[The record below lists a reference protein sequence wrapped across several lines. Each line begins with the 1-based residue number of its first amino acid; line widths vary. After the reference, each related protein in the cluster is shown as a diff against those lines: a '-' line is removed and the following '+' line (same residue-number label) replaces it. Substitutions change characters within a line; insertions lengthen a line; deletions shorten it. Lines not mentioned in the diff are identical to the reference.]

1 MALASDQESPLL
13 SRAETPRPRLA
24 VGATPLGKVALAAL
38 FPELAPT
45 RGGRRPLAI
54 AVWEGA
60 AHINR
65 GRARAAALCIP
76 LWRLDHGLLRA
87 PPWVKK
93 APVLSVTAL
102 AIEAPEAPRSPAANV
117 PSLELC
123 ADRLLSMRGW
133 ETPALLRRA
142 TAARREL
149 VAQRIGGAWWKGG
162 ELPDA
167 AARADTYVVIDDLAH
182 LAAADAMLNAALARS
197 VADKIALVTA
207 GGRSLPRHLAE
218 TAAARGCSV
227 VAGPVDPW
235 RVIERARWVYAAGGE
250 TGFLALL
257 AGCQVCC
264 FGNPFYAGW
273 GVSTDDISVPPRPFR
288 RGIDEIFAGACLVAT
303 RCLDPY
309 HNTAASFEQITD
321 ILADWRRIE
330 YANRRITA
338 CVGMSF
344 WKRRRVADFVRS
356 GLGSPPFCRTPQRAL
371 AAAKSRPGHA
381 IAVWASR
388 IPPGLAE
395 GAGLQATPLVRVE
408 DGFIR
413 SVGLG
418 SDFMPPASL
427 VLDWNGIYYDPR
439 QTSDLERLLL
449 EVEFAPALIARARGL
464 IARLV
469 GGGITKY
476 NLASAAP
483 ALDIPTEGRRI
494 LVPGQVEDDLSVLFG
509 GADVRGNRDLLARV
523 RAANPDA
530 FILYKPHPDVEAGHR
545 KGALPDRV
553 AAEFA
558 DRIVREVAT
567 DSLLGQIDE
576 VHTLTSLTGFE
587 ALLRRR
593 RVVCYGR
600 PFYAGWGLTTD
611 LAPVDRRRRLTLEEL
626 VAGVLILYPRY
637 LDPVT
642 RLPCSPEIV
651 VERLGCPELWRPGLL
666 VALRRLQGMAV
677 RRLQAFLPARRSG
690 RRA

>member
-1 MALASDQESPLL
+1 M
-13 SRAETPRPRLA
+13 
-24 VGATPLGKVALAAL
+24 GAIPLGSAAFAAL

-45 RGGRRPLAI
+45 RGCQPPAI

-60 AHINR
+60 GQINR
-65 GRARAAALCIP
+65 AWARAAALHVP

-102 AIEAPEAPRSPAANV
+102 AIETPEAPLSPAADV
-117 PSLELC
+117 PAPELC
-123 ADRLLSMRGW
+123 ADSLLAMRGW

-142 TAARREL
+142 AAARREL
-149 VAQRIGGAWWKGG
+149 VAQRVGGAWWKGG

-167 AARADTYVVIDDLAH
+167 ATRADTYVVIEDIAH
-182 LAAADAMLNAALARS
+182 IAVANAMLTAALARS
-197 VADKIALVTA
+197 TADKIVLVAA
-207 GGRSLPRHLAE
+207 GARSLPRRLAE
-218 TAAARGCSV
+218 TAAARGCAV
-227 VAGPVDPW
+227 VAAAVDPW
-235 RVIERARWVYAAGGE
+235 RVIERAARVYAAGGE

-273 GVSTDDISVPPRPFR
+273 GVSTDDETVPLRSFR
-288 RGIDEIFAGACLVAT
+288 RSIDEIFAGACLVAT

-309 HNTAASFEQITD
+309 HDSAASFERITE

-330 YANRRITA
+330 NANRRIAA

-344 WKRRRVADFVRS
+344 WKRRRVADFLRS
-356 GLGSPPFCRTPQRAL
+356 GLGSPAFCRTPQRAL
-371 AAAKSRPGHA
+371 AAAKARPGHA

-388 IPPGLAE
+388 MPQGLAE
-395 GAGLQATPLVRVE
+395 AAARQATPLVRVE

-439 QTSDLERLLL
+439 QSSDLERLLL
-449 EVEFAPALIARARGL
+449 EAEFAPALIARARGL

-469 GGGITKY
+469 SGGITKY
-476 NLASAAP
+476 NLASAA
-483 ALDIPTEGRRI
+483 AAFDIPKGRRI

-558 DRIVREVAT
+558 DRIVRGVAT

-587 ALLRRR
+587 ALLRGRR
-593 RVVCYGR
+593 IVCYGR
-600 PFYAGWGLTTD
+600 PFYAGWGLTID
-611 LAPVDRRRRLTLEEL
+611 VAAVDRGRQLTLEEL

-642 RLPCSPEIV
+642 RLPCSPEII
-651 VERLGCPELWRPGLL
+651 VERLGRPELWRPGLL
-666 VALRRLQGMAV
+666 VALRRLQGAAV
-677 RRLQAFLPARRSG
+677 RQLHTFLPGPRRGG
-690 RRA
+690 RA

>member
-1 MALASDQESPLL
+1 
-13 SRAETPRPRLA
+13 
-24 VGATPLGKVALAAL
+24 
-38 FPELAPT
+38 
-45 RGGRRPLAI
+45 
-54 AVWEGA
+54 
-60 AHINR
+60 
-65 GRARAAALCIP
+65 
-76 LWRLDHGLLRA
+76 
-87 PPWVKK
+87 
-93 APVLSVTAL
+93 
-102 AIEAPEAPRSPAANV
+102 
-117 PSLELC
+117 
-123 ADRLLSMRGW
+123 
-133 ETPALLRRA
+133 
-142 TAARREL
+142 
-149 VAQRIGGAWWKGG
+149 
-162 ELPDA
+162 LPDA
-167 AARADTYVVIDDLAH
+167 AARADTYVVIDDIAH
-182 LAAADAMLNAALARS
+182 IAAADAMLNAALARS
-197 VADKIALVTA
+197 PADKIVLVVGA
-207 GGRSLPRHLAE
+207 GRSLPRRLTE
-218 TAAARGCSV
+218 TAAARGCAVV
-227 VAGPVDPW
+227 VASVDPW
-235 RVIERARWVYAAGGE
+235 RVIERARRVYAAGGE

-273 GVSTDDISVPPRPFR
+273 GVSTDDERVPPRSFR
-288 RGIDEIFAGACLVAT
+288 RSIDEIFAGACLVAT
-303 RCLDPY
+303 HCLDPY
-309 HNTAASFEQITD
+309 HDTAASFEHITE
-321 ILADWRRIE
+321 ILADWRRTE
-330 YANRRITA
+330 NANRRIAA

-344 WKRRRVADFVRS
+344 WKRRRVADFLRS

-371 AAAKSRPGHA
+371 AAAKTRPGHA

-395 GAGLQATPLVRVE
+395 AAARQATPLVRVE

-449 EVEFAPALIARARGL
+449 EVEFTPALTARAGDL

-483 ALDIPTEGRRI
+483 ALDIPAAGRRI
-494 LVPGQVEDDLSVLFG
+494 LVPGQVEDDLSVLFGG

-545 KGALPDRV
+545 KGALPDQV

-558 DRIVREVAT
+558 DRIVRGVAT
-567 DSLLGQIDE
+567 DSLLGRIDE

-593 RVVCYGR
+593 RVVVYGR

-611 LAPVDRRRRLTLEEL
+611 VAAVDRGRRLTLEEL
-626 VAGVLILYPRY
+626 VAGILILYPRY

-642 RLPCSPEIV
+642 RLPCSPEII
-651 VERLGCPELWRPGLL
+651 VERLGRPELWRPGLL
-666 VALRRLQGMAV
+666 VALRRLQGTAV
-677 RRLQAFLPARRSG
+677 RQLQAFLPVRRSG
-690 RRA
+690 RRG